1 MHFRFWTFMESFF
14 LTSLQ
19 RSRNES
25 NRNGLNERK
34 KKKLSPEK
42 RGVVLLPREKRRWKK
57 TDANLSGKEERLC
70 RGLHT
75 CEKKSEKMIGKNTL
89 QKSYRINDHKG
100 GSREGRKNCL
110 FKIIVGVLIVPAS
123 RIFVNKSRSPR

>member
-1 MHFRFWTFMESFF
+1 MESFF

-34 KKKLSPEK
+34 KKKKTVTRKTWCGIIAK
-42 RGVVLLPREKRRWKK
+42 RKKKIKK

>member
-1 MHFRFWTFMESFF
+1 MESFF

-42 RGVVLLPREKRRWKK
+42 RGVVLLPREKRR
-57 TDANLSGKEERLC
+57 
-70 RGLHT
+70 
-75 CEKKSEKMIGKNTL
+75 
-89 QKSYRINDHKG
+89 
-100 GSREGRKNCL
+100 
-110 FKIIVGVLIVPAS
+110 
-123 RIFVNKSRSPR
+123 